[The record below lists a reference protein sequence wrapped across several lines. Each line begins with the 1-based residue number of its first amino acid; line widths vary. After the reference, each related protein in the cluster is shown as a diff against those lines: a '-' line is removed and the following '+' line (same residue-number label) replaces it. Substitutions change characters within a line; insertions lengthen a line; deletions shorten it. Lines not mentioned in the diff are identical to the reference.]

1 VRGGMSVT
9 ATSIAPAT
17 NRLRVALV
25 AAAANRGGAHVA
37 ALRLHGGLL
46 DAGVDS
52 RFVAGVVAD
61 GVPDVG
67 PPSSRWRRGVWRARS
82 RAGRWI
88 ASRWEPQADGMQSL
102 NVLPSGLARRLNAD
116 RLDAVHLHWVNNEL
130 LSIEEIGRIRHPMV
144 WTLHDMWAFCGSE
157 HYLSDPSAY
166 LGPPGSALGADVSKM
181 ARWTWE
187 RKRRA
192 WAGLQ
197 PIIVAPSRWL
207 GDLASRSRLLGHLPV
222 EIVPYG
228 LNLDCFRPPPA
239 QERDS
244 SRPLRIVFGAAGGS
258 ADPRKGFDL
267 FVAALAGLANT
278 FRARAC
284 EVVFFGSVEPPRMD
298 HVTADL
304 RIRSA
309 GIVGSDADMARLF
322 GEADLFV
329 ATSRLDNLP
338 NTVMEAT
345 ACGIPTVAFRIG
357 GMPDMIEH
365 QRSGYLARAFDA
377 EDLAAGISWAL
388 EDETRLRA
396 LKAAAR
402 SKAER
407 EFGSGLQAERM
418 LAIYDRAMR
427 LAR

>member
-1 VRGGMSVT
+1 VRDGTSVT
-9 ATSIAPAT
+9 ATPTSSTA
-17 NRLRVALV
+17 NRPRVALV

-37 ALRLHGGLL
+37 ALRLHQGLL

-52 RFVAGVVAD
+52 RFVAGIVAD
-61 GVPDVG
+61 GVPVAG
-67 PPSSRWRRGVWRARS
+67 PPSPRWRRDLWRVRS
-82 RAGRWI
+82 RVSRWI
-88 ASRWEPQADGMQSL
+88 AARFGPQPEGMQSL
-102 NVLPSGLARRLNAD
+102 NVLPSGLAHRLNAD

-130 LSIEEIGRIRHPMV
+130 LSIAEIGRIRHPMV

-157 HYLSDPSAY
+157 HYLADPSAY
-166 LGPPGSALGADVSKM
+166 LGPPGSAVGAGVSQM

-192 WAGLQ
+192 WASLQ

-228 LNLDCFRPPPA
+228 LDLDCFRPPSA
-239 QERDS
+239 RERDA
-244 SRPLRIVFGAAGGS
+244 SRPFRIVFGAAGGS

-267 FVAALAGLANT
+267 FVAAMGRLAET

-284 EVVFFGSVEPPRMD
+284 ELVFFGSAEPPRMD
-298 HVTADL
+298 PVAADL
-304 RIRSA
+304 RVCSA
-309 GIVGSDADMARLF
+309 GIIRSDAEMARLF

-365 QRSGYLARAFDA
+365 QRTGYLAEAFDA
-377 EDLAAGISWAL
+377 DDLAAGISWAL

-396 LKAAAR
+396 LKKAAR
-402 SKAER
+402 GKAER

>member
-1 VRGGMSVT
+1 
-9 ATSIAPAT
+9 
-17 NRLRVALV
+17 
-25 AAAANRGGAHVA
+25 
-37 ALRLHGGLL
+37 
-46 DAGVDS
+46 
-52 RFVAGVVAD
+52 
-61 GVPDVG
+61 
-67 PPSSRWRRGVWRARS
+67 
-82 RAGRWI
+82 
-88 ASRWEPQADGMQSL
+88 MQSL
-102 NVLPSGLARRLNAD
+102 NVLPSGLAHRLNAD

-130 LSIEEIGRIRHPMV
+130 LSIAEIGRIRHPMV

-157 HYLSDPSAY
+157 HYLADPSAY
-166 LGPPGSALGADVSKM
+166 LGPPGSAVGAGVSRM

-192 WAGLQ
+192 WASLR

-207 GDLASRSRLLGHLPV
+207 GDLVSRSRLLGHLPV

-228 LNLDCFRPPPA
+228 LDLDCFCPPPD
-239 QERDS
+239 QQQGS

-267 FVAALAGLANT
+267 FVAAIGRLADT

-284 EVVFFGSVEPPRMD
+284 ELVFFGSVEQPRMD
-298 HVTADL
+298 PVAADV
-304 RIRSA
+304 RFRSA
-309 GIVGSDADMARLF
+309 GIIGSDAEMARLF
-322 GEADLFV
+322 GQADLFV

-365 QRSGYLARAFDA
+365 QRTGYLARAFDA
-377 EDLAAGISWAL
+377 ADLAAGISWAL
-388 EDETRLRA
+388 EDESRLRA
-396 LKAAAR
+396 LKEAAR
-402 SKAER
+402 GKAER
-407 EFGSGLQAERM
+407 EFGSGLQAARM